1 MSTDANRW
9 RVSRMAPWAMA
20 AVAVAIT
27 VSVPG
32 VSGGMGEHSRFPLL
46 SHTLPQLCSSLT
58 LPSRHLFRTSSFATH
73 ALSQTRDPPHI
84 AWRDVASRSSTSS
97 SPHHAMAVSPH
108 RCLHCSLSNPAR
120 ARELP
125 VPPHI
130 VPHGARE
137 LFRSQLSAH
146 PAWW

>member
-32 VSGGMGEHSRFPLL
+32 VSGGMGEYSRFPLL

-108 RCLHCSLSNPAR
+108 RCLVRASSQYHHTLYHLVPGSCSVHN
-120 ARELP
+120 
-125 VPPHI
+125 
-130 VPHGARE
+130 
-137 LFRSQLSAH
+137 SQPS
-146 PAWW
+146 PSWW